1 MAKKKQKE
9 PQHAPR
15 DYAYIRLWAAFD
27 KWSPQQLID
36 TQEKAAAQR
45 RGLNVV
51 WYNPVSD
58 RWVDTD
64 DIMGPEARKALGLP
78 ALILVCPEC
87 QGDTIAC
94 TACGA
99 TYQIRRGL
107 GLCEN
112 EGCLA
117 VTGALECKNGVCR
130 SVVSFSGKG
139 VIVVETND
147 DEDAPVLRPWGEI
160 VDGAPAEKAAG

>member
-9 PQHAPR
+9 PEHAPR
-15 DYAYIRLWAAFD
+15 DYAYIRAWA
-27 KWSPQQLID
+27 
-36 TQEKAAAQR
+36 TYE
-45 RGLNVV
+45 
-51 WYNPVSD
+51 
-58 RWVDTD
+58 RW
-64 DIMGPEARKALGLP
+64 GPERLIETQQMAADDRQSLDVVFWDRSDGAWVKTDEIKARDARKALGL
-78 ALILVCPEC
+78 AKVILVCPEC
-87 QGDTIAC
+87 QADTLAC

-99 TYQIRRGL
+99 TYQIRDGL

-139 VIVVETND
+139 VIAIETKG
-147 DEDAPVLRPWGEI
+147 DEDGAVLHPWAEI
-160 VDGAPAEKAAG
+160 VDGAPAETAAG